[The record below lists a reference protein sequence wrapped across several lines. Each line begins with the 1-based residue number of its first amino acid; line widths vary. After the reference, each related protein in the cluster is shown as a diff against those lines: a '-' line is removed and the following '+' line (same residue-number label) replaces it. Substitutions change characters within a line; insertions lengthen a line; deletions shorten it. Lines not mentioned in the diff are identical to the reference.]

1 MLIPWIAVVV
11 WFTLLVV
18 SIFWLGRRVP
28 STNPF

>member
-1 MLIPWIAVVV
+1 MFITWFAVVV
-11 WFTLLVV
+11 WFLLLVV

>member
-1 MLIPWIAVVV
+1 MFITWFAVVV
-11 WFTLLVV
+11 WFMLLVI